1 MTLDIYFLVTIQL
14 CLSHVLNS
22 ILQLNSCLYEFNS
35 YVYTFSKHVSPYLLC
50 WSLIIKTFRE
60 MAQVTYLNANKTFV
74 VLTMII
80 NTN

>member
-1 MTLDIYFLVTIQL
+1 MYLIQFSNL
-14 CLSHVLNS
+14 IPV
-22 ILQLNSCLYEFNS
+22 YEFNS